1 MVKLWIPLSS
11 AVLVSVAVVCM
22 VDMRQRM
29 HQLESRPRIDPA
41 ELMAVNT
48 EIARLSVQIQTSTS
62 ALRDL
67 AATRTHTA
75 ELDKRMSALQ
85 CELDSSEQ
93 SLEEQRQRL
102 AQWDS
107 MKDQIA
113 PAAID
118 ARIADL
124 RRGVEDRWKGVD
136 DLAQRALGVAQ
147 TAQGDFDHL
156 SKGLQRDRER
166 MWRDLLGPTVQMMGE
181 ETVGSGVLLASEP
194 IEGTPDYATYVL
206 TAWHVIR
213 DIQTAP
219 ESTNTP
225 VPVTIYSRSG
235 DVRNETAHLLKFDAS
250 LDIALLKLDTTKAV
264 ECGAKLASRER
275 LRQVSTFEQIYA
287 VGCPLGN
294 DPIPTFG
301 EVADIHHVVD
311 GQHYWMIS
319 APTYIGNSGGGV
331 FDADTHE
338 LLGIFT
344 KIYTHGTLRPT
355 VIPHMGLAT
364 PLPAVYD
371 WLDQVG
377 FARLEPVA
385 ASQPETAAAA
395 KR

>member
-1 MVKLWIPLSS
+1 MRAMVKLWIPVSL
-11 AVLVSVAVVCM
+11 AVLVTMAVVCI

-41 ELMAVNT
+41 ELLAVNT
-48 EIARLSVQIQTSTS
+48 EIARLTVQIQTSTS

-166 MWRDLLGPTVQMMGE
+166 MWR
-181 ETVGSGVLLASEP
+181 
-194 IEGTPDYATYVL
+194 
-206 TAWHVIR
+206 
-213 DIQTAP
+213 
-219 ESTNTP
+219 
-225 VPVTIYSRSG
+225 
-235 DVRNETAHLLKFDAS
+235 
-250 LDIALLKLDTTKAV
+250 
-264 ECGAKLASRER
+264 
-275 LRQVSTFEQIYA
+275 
-287 VGCPLGN
+287 
-294 DPIPTFG
+294 
-301 EVADIHHVVD
+301 
-311 GQHYWMIS
+311 
-319 APTYIGNSGGGV
+319 
-331 FDADTHE
+331 
-338 LLGIFT
+338 
-344 KIYTHGTLRPT
+344 
-355 VIPHMGLAT
+355 
-364 PLPAVYD
+364 
-371 WLDQVG
+371 
-377 FARLEPVA
+377 
-385 ASQPETAAAA
+385 
-395 KR
+395 

>member
-1 MVKLWIPLSS
+1 MVKLWIPLCL
-11 AVLVSVAVVCM
+11 AVFLCTSVVC
-22 VDMRQRM
+22 VIDMRQRM
-29 HQLESRPRIDPA
+29 NELESRPRIEPK
-41 ELMAVNT
+41 ELEAVNA
-48 EIARLSVQIQTSTS
+48 EIGRLTVQIQTSS
-62 ALRDL
+62 RVLREL
-67 AATRTHTA
+67 SGAQTHTA
-75 ELDKRMSALQ
+75 QLDQRLSNLQSELDTSAKGLA
-85 CELDSSEQ
+85 
-93 SLEEQRQRL
+93 EQREKM

-124 RRGVEDRWKGVD
+124 QRGVDDKWKGVD
-136 DLAQRALGVAQ
+136 DLAQRALGAAQ

-194 IEGTPDYATYVL
+194 VEGTSDFVTYVV

-235 DVRNETAHLLKFDAS
+235 DVRNETAHLLKFDAA
-250 LDIALLKLDTTKAV
+250 LDVALLKLDTVKAV
-264 ECGAKLASRER
+264 DCGAKLASRER

-301 EVADIHHVVD
+301 EIADIHHVVD

-364 PLPAVYD
+364 PLPAIYD
-371 WLDQVG
+371 WFDQIG
-377 FARLEPVA
+377 FARLEPA
-385 ASQPETAAAA
+385 SSSQPETAAAA
-395 KR
+395 KH